1 MMALSVLLLAG
12 QAAAAFNISNTLGDG
27 MVLQVRQAPSF
38 GASALGKLRGGGGTE
53 PAAAGGC

>member
-27 MVLQVRQAPSF
+27 MVLLLS
-38 GASALGKLRGGGGTE
+38 LRRD
-53 PAAAGGC
+53 AGVNGRGSRTSPQRAD